1 MMRYIKVTL
10 STNYVDVDSTTEKIF
25 GVADGVTDDV
35 IHRYC
40 NGLAFPGYSF
50 SIEELGN
57 KTLKEIEEEHGE
69 VSGIIR

>member
-1 MMRYIKVTL
+1 MRYIKVTL

-25 GVADGVTDDV
+25 GVADGVTDV

-40 NGLAFPGYSF
+40 NGLAFPGYF
-50 SIEELGN
+50 LSIEELGN
-57 KTLKEIEEEHGE
+57 KTLKEIEEEYGE